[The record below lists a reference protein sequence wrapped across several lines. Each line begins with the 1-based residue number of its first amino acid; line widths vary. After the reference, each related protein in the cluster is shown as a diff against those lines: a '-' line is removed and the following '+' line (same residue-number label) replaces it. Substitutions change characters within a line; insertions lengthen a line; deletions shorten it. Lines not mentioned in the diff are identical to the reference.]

1 MSWDNGYIEHCK
13 IIVVST
19 TPSVRVK
26 DGFSHLPVLN
36 YCSQPV
42 FS

>member
-1 MSWDNGYIEHCK
+1 MEWDNGYIEHCK

-19 TPSVRVK
+19 TLCDK
-26 DGFSHLPVLN
+26 DGFSHLPILN
-36 YCSQPV
+36 DCSLHV